1 MQGYVYELS
10 NTPWSK
16 SADGLVVKEILAGD
30 QEAFALLVRRYQRPL
45 FRLIR
50 GSLGEYDLACDIAQ
64 NVFLQFSL
72 SLPTLRTDVPLR
84 AWLYQVARR
93 RCLDE
98 LRRKRAIPFSQM
110 EGVEEDENL
119 SPLAILL
126 DPDLLPEEV
135 IERQEGRQLARQAIV
150 AAIEGLPPTYRAV
163 VLLRST
169 GQLPFSAIG
178 KTLHMPEATAC
189 HFCRPKE
196 RANNVSKNRRS

>member
-1 MQGYVYELS
+1 MQGHVYELS

-135 IERQEGRQLARQAIV
+135 IERQEGRQLARQAILALSYGV
-150 AAIEGLPPTYRAV
+150 SWLFET
-163 VLLRST
+163 
-169 GQLPFSAIG
+169 IG
-178 KTLHMPEATAC
+178 TAGADTARGHASRTDALWGGSGEAGRRERREAGTASPC
-189 HFCRPKE
+189 Q
-196 RANNVSKNRRS
+196 